1 MTDAVEFEAAPDT
14 SGPQMVPHSREA
26 EEAVIGAVL
35 INPEAYYDVAQF
47 LNPDDFYIHRNQW
60 IWQTFVSLHDKNEAV
75 DLVTVTEELDQMGHL
90 VDIGGAAYITK
101 LINNVPSSLHAEAY
115 GHRVEE
121 TAIRRRM
128 LNAANKIA
136 KFSYE

>member
-1 MTDAVEFEAAPDT
+1 MTDALEFDAAPES
-14 SGPQMVPHSREA
+14 SGPQLVPHSREA

-47 LNPDDFYIHRNQW
+47 LQADDFYIHRNQW
-60 IWQTFVSLHDKNEAV
+60 IWKAFIALHDRNEAI
-75 DLVTVTEELDQMGHL
+75 DFVTVTEELDQMGHL
-90 VDIGGAAYITK
+90 ADIGGAAYLTK

-121 TAIRRRM
+121 TA
-128 LNAANKIA
+128 
-136 KFSYE
+136 